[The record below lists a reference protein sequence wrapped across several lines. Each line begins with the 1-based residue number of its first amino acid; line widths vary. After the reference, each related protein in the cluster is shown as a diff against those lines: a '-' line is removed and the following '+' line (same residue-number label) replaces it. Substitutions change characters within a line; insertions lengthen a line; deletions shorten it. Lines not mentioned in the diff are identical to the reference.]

1 MNYNLL
7 KAKMAECGITQVELA
22 KRKNCS
28 RNTINNIVNGHTVM
42 TIPDVIFLC
51 EQLNIEKD
59 EEKCKIFLENA
70 SLKRDEI

>member
-28 RNTINNIVNGHTVM
+28 CNTINNIVNGRTVM

-51 EQLNIEKD
+51 EQLKISTD
-59 EEKCKIFLENA
+59 EEKCKIFLNVP
-70 SLKRDEI
+70 SLKRDEL